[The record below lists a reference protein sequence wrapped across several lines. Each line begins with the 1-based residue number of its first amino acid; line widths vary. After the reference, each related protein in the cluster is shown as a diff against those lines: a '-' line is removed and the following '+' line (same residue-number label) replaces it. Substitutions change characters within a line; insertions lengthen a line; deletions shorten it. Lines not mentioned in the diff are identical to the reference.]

1 MQKKLRCVF
10 YTMQSEDKIDIPY
23 VRKYGVGKFGKFD
36 EWCSIHQFFVT
47 NVYKYDEIT
56 EDCSRFAQNFW

>member
-1 MQKKLRCVF
+1 
-10 YTMQSEDKIDIPY
+10 MQSEDKIDIPC